1 MPLLGWLQRASL
13 LALLILFV
21 ADSASAQAAAGYAA
35 ALSIGGAAG
44 IQAQKENKIVFPTS
58 PQTKSQSLHLGAQT
72 LRAQTTDKPLEAT
85 NRLVLEQRAGK
96 NAGKLLLRSLP
107 TGAQVWIDRKRIG
120 STPLLLIL
128 APGKYKVKMEG
139 SRKAFAQKE
148 VDLQP
153 QERQEVVLNLEQ
165 RYPSSLR
172 LR

>member
-1 MPLLGWLQRASL
+1 MRWLQHASL

-21 ADSASAQAAAGYAA
+21 ADSASAQAAAEYAGA
-35 ALSIGGAAG
+35 VSTMGAAG
-44 IQAQKENKIVFPTS
+44 TQAQAEAAKKIVFPPS
-58 PQTKSQSLHLGAQT
+58 PQKKSQSSHLGAQT
-72 LRAQTTDKPLEAT
+72 LRAQTMDKPLEAT

-96 NAGKLLLRSLP
+96 NAGKLLLRSVP
-107 TGAQVWIDRKRIG
+107 NRAQVWIDGKRIG

-139 SRKAFAQKE
+139 SRKAFAQKQ

-165 RYPSSLR
+165 RYPSHLR